1 MRTVVIQIGNS
12 DDKLNQRDWSAFVKC
27 VQLVVNKHVDQIH
40 FEGASASVA
49 PWQNCC
55 WVLSVDKSNIDILRE
70 QLVSAC
76 YLYRQDSLTWLA
88 GDIELVP
95 TKVLMTRK
103 KPARL

>member
-12 DDKLNQRDWSAFVKC
+12 DDKLGQRDWSAFVKC
-27 VQLVVNKHVDQIH
+27 VQLVIEKHVDQIH
-40 FEGASASVA
+40 FGGASENSA
-49 PWQNCC
+49 PCQNCC
-55 WVLSVDKSNIDILRE
+55 WVLSVDKSNMDILRE

-76 YLYRQDSLTWLA
+76 YLYKQDSLAWLE